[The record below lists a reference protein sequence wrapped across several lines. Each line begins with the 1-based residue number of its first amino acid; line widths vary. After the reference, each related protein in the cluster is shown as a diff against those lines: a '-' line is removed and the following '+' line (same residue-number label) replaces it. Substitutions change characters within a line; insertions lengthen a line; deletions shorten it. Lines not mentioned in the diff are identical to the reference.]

1 MHDYQSGNPTVMWNT
16 LRSLAALLV
25 CAVLAA
31 CSAER
36 PTVTTHSADAYP
48 DRLSAWG
55 LMRVDDGELLLG
67 AGVEPYDLNTALFT
81 DYAQKLRT
89 VWMPEGSAA
98 RYHNDETFEFPVGTV
113 ISKTFF
119 YPERG
124 GVMQT
129 SFSWPASADTLDTRS
144 LRLMETRLLVKQE
157 SGWDALPY
165 VWRGNDAY
173 LKIAGDLQMI
183 DIALADGMKN
193 FPYIV
198 PSRNQCASCHAT
210 NHTTGALLPIG
221 PKARHLNR
229 PYLNRG
235 ENQLQQWQASDRLT
249 DLPELHNVA
258 LNAALSDSSAG
269 LDDRARA
276 YLDINCGHCHNAQ
289 GAADTSGLLLDA
301 SVQSSRQ
308 LGLCKPPI
316 AAGGGTGGRPY
327 SIVPGQPE
335 HSILVYRM
343 QTTDPAAMMPE
354 LGRSLAHSEG
364 ITLLTNWIASL
375 DGECVEMSSD

>member
-1 MHDYQSGNPTVMWNT
+1 MLDSEITDSRGVMARFFG
-16 LRSLAALLV
+16 LAVVLCAALLIGCGTERPSV
-25 CAVLAA
+25 TRH
-31 CSAER
+31 SAE
-36 PTVTTHSADAYP
+36 AYP
-48 DRLSAWG
+48 NRLSAWG
-55 LMRVDDGELLLG
+55 LMRLVDDQLLLG
-67 AGVEPYDLNTALFT
+67 NGVEPYDLNTALFT

-89 VWMPEGSAA
+89 VWMPDGTAA
-98 RYHNDETFEFPVGTV
+98 SFKADETFDFPVGTV

-119 YPERG
+119 YPEQG

-129 SFSWPASADTLDTRS
+129 SFSWPETSEALDIDS

-157 SGWDALPY
+157 TGWDALPY
-165 VWRGNDAY
+165 VWRGDDAY

-183 DIALADGMKN
+183 DIALADGEVN

-210 NHTTGALLPIG
+210 NHTTGELLPIG

-235 ENQLQQWQASDRLT
+235 ENQLRQWQASGRLIN
-249 DLPELHNVA
+249 LPELHTVA
-258 LNAALSDSSAG
+258 LNADLNDTSAF
-269 LDDRARA
+269 LDARARA

-301 SVQSSRQ
+301 AVQSNRQ

-327 SIVPGQPE
+327 SIVPGEPGR
-335 HSILVYRM
+335 SILVYRLE
-343 QTTDPAAMMPE
+343 TTEPAAMMPE
-354 LGRSLAHSEG
+354 LGRSLVHSEG
-364 ITLLTNWIASL
+364 VTLLTDWVASL